1 MIDLVSVV
9 ITCYND
15 AEFIEEAVQS
25 ILNQTHPNIEII
37 LVDDGSDEKTK
48 NVLTKLTPTVSK
60 LITQTNKGQSAGR
73 NTGIAA
79 ANGEFILVLDSDDYF
94 ENSFIEKALKIIIEN
109 PEIELVTCDAFIHEV
124 SGAILNYSSN
134 GGDIKTFIQYS
145 AALGNSMFRKNS
157 WKVTGGYD
165 EDMRKGWEDWEFF
178 IRLLTKGGKAYVIQE
193 PLFHYRRR
201 VHSTTSRANKNKYE
215 LWKYI
220 YKKNQSIYVANYDTF
235 IDYVVDKF
243 ERNEAELKKMY
254 LKPEYKI
261 GFFVLKPFRFLK
273 RLLIK

>member
-1 MIDLVSVV
+1 
-9 ITCYND
+9 
-15 AEFIEEAVQS
+15 
-25 ILNQTHPNIEII
+25 
-37 LVDDGSDEKTK
+37 VDDGSDEKTK
-48 NVLTKLTPTVSK
+48 NVLRKLTPTVSK
-60 LITQTNKGQSAGR
+60 LITQTNKGQSAAR

-124 SGAILNYSSN
+124 SGTILNYSSN

-145 AALGNSMFRKNS
+145 AALSNSMFRKNS
-157 WKVTGGYD
+157 WKATGGYD

-178 IRLLTKGGKAYVIQE
+178 IRLLAKGGKAYVIQE
-193 PLFHYRRR
+193 PLFHYRRK
-201 VHSTTSRANKNKYE
+201 VNSTTSRANKNKYE